1 MPIAQSEQLFTIIKS
16 LTKAEKRNFRLYVQ
30 RLQSNED
37 VLYVRLFD
45 ILEKAEEYDEGKV
58 LEKMGDIPKSQFVN
72 IKRHLYTQVLK
83 SLRLIF
89 ENIESIKVREQID
102 FAHILY
108 SKGLYLQSFKLLD
121 RVKEMLPEGGH
132 DLLRLEIIEFQK
144 FIEERHITRSR
155 KKSGK
160 VESLLVESENQEA
173 RVSNLVLLS
182 NLKIKIHGWYIQTG
196 HVRDERDHFTV
207 KEYFES
213 ELRKVRITNLSV
225 TEEIYLQQSYMWF
238 YYILLDFERCHQH
251 AHSWVRAFDENPSHM
266 REDPV
271 LYMRGLSYELTSLYS
286 MRDYPRY
293 QEALMKFERFI
304 DSHESYFDMTGEI
317 ISFLYLYTAKI
328 NRHFLEGS
336 FKEGLK
342 LVPEINRLI
351 KKFGRFIDIHRIMVF
366 NYKTAWLYLGSGQ
379 AGQSIEYLN
388 KILNLQSAGHLRTD
402 IQCYARLMHLMAHF
416 ELGHFN
422 LLEHLV
428 DSVGR
433 FFSKMRDLNEV
444 QVVLFQFFKNNLDV
458 RKQELLHNLQV
469 LKKEVIRLEKNP
481 YEGRTFHHLDIVAW
495 IDSRIEGKT
504 VGEVIR
510 KRFVDQA

>member
-30 RLQSNED
+30 RLQSNEN

-45 ILEKAEEYDEGKV
+45 ILDKAEDYDEDKV

-89 ENIESIKVREQID
+89 ENIESIRVREQID

-108 SKGLYLQSFKLLD
+108 SKGLYLQAFKLLD
-121 RVKEMLPEGGH
+121 RVKDMMPEAGH

-173 RVSNLVLLS
+173 RVSNLILLS

-196 HVRDERDHFTV
+196 HVRDQRDHFTV

-213 ELRKVRITNLSV
+213 ELRKARQTNLSV
-225 TEEIYLQQSYMWF
+225 IEEIYLQQSYMWY
-238 YYILLDFERCHQH
+238 YYILLDFERCYHH
-251 AHSWVRAFDENPSHM
+251 ANLWVKAFDDNPLQK

-286 MRDYPRY
+286 LRDYTRY
-293 QEALMKFERFI
+293 VEVLKKFEAFI
-304 DSHESYFDMTGEI
+304 VSHSAYFDMTGQI

-336 FKEGLK
+336 FKEGLE

-351 KKFGRFIDIHRIMVF
+351 KKYGRFIDIHRIMVF

-379 AGQSIEYLN
+379 PSQAIEYLN

-428 DSVGR
+428 DGVGR

-444 QVVLFQFFKNNLDV
+444 QIVLFQFFKNNLDMH
-458 RKQELLHNLQV
+458 KKDLINNLQA
-469 LKKEVIRLEKNP
+469 LKKDVLRLEKNP
-481 YEGRTFHHLDIVAW
+481 YEGRTFHHLDIIAW
-495 IDSRIEGKT
+495 IESRIQGKT
-504 VGEVIR
+504 IGEIIQG
-510 KRFVDQA
+510 K

>member
-16 LTKAEKRNFRLYVQ
+16 LTKAEKRNFRVYVQ

-45 ILEKAEEYDEGKV
+45 ILDKAEEYEETDV
-58 LEKMGDIPKSQFVN
+58 LRKMGEIPKSKFVN
-72 IKRHLYTQVLK
+72 IKRHLYTQILK

-89 ENIESIKVREQID
+89 ENIESIRVREQID

-108 SKGLYLQSFKLLD
+108 SKGLYLQAFKLLE

-160 VESLLVESENQEA
+160 VQSLLIESENQEA

-182 NLKIKIHGWYIQTG
+182 NLKIKIHGWYIETG
-196 HVRDERDHFTV
+196 HVRDAKDHFQLR
-207 KEYFES
+207 EYFES

-225 TEEIYLQQSYMWF
+225 TEEIYLQQSYMWY
-238 YYILLDFERCHQH
+238 YYILLDFEKCHE
-251 AHSWVRAFDENPSHM
+251 HSAAWVTAFDAHPVLM

-271 LYMRGLSYELTSLYS
+271 LYMRGISYQLTSLYS
-286 MRDYPRY
+286 LRDGDRY
-293 QEALMKFERFI
+293 VQVLEKFEQFI
-304 DSHESYFDMTGEI
+304 RTHEKYFDMTGQI
-317 ISFLYLYTAKI
+317 IRFLYLYTAKI
-328 NRHFLEGS
+328 NRHFIEGS
-336 FKEGLK
+336 FVEGLT
-342 LVPEINRLI
+342 LVPEINKQIRL
-351 KKFGRFIDIHRIMVF
+351 FGRFIDIHRIMVF

-379 AGQSIEYLN
+379 PAQSIEYLN
-388 KILNLQSAGHLRTD
+388 KILNLQAAGHLRSD

-428 DSVGR
+428 ESVGR

-444 QVVLFQFFKNNLDV
+444 QMVLFQFFRNNLDV
-458 RKQELLHNLQV
+458 RRQELLHNLHT
-469 LKKEVIRLEKNP
+469 LKKEVLRLEKNP
-481 YEGRTFHHLDIVAW
+481 FEGRTFHHLDIVAW

-504 VGEVIR
+504 VGQIIYER
-510 KRFVDQA
+510 GR